1 MRLTATLM
9 ATLACSQA
17 ISIEAT
23 VDSQANVEF
32 FSDIGDW
39 ATGAVNDVGNSV
51 QNAVNDIGYFVQDAV
66 DGFIDGLD

>member
-1 MRLTATLM
+1 MKLTTTLM

-32 FSDIGDW
+32 LSNIGDW
-39 ATGAVNDVGNSV
+39 ASDAVNNIGDFAEDFGDVFN
-51 QNAVNDIGYFVQDAV
+51 
-66 DGFIDGLD
+66 DGLD